1 MSLSIQLTS
10 EMEARL
16 REKAAAQGKDPVA
29 LALEAVTERLAAPDD
44 FVSPATAEERLEAW
58 NRFAASMREHARNL
72 PPGHLVDDSRE
83 SIYEG
88 RGE

>member
-1 MSLSIQLTS
+1 MATITIQDDILQK
-10 EMEARL
+10 L
-16 REKAAAQGKDPVA
+16 KEKASARKLSLDAYLNDVAASDAATPSDSARQ
-29 LALEAVTERLAAPDD
+29 LAAIES
-44 FVSPATAEERLEAW
+44 FITGTTAWSA
-58 NRFAASMREHARNL
+58 EHL